1 MSADGLPRVPLWR
14 WRRNPLRRRT
24 DLAQG
29 WIGLAV
35 LLVVL
40 AVTPAAVRLAGDTA
54 HRHYSRLAQLQAQ
67 TRQHTTAVLVHDAP
81 SHPEP
86 GSAEEKETRYEVP
99 VRFTGPDGRPRT
111 AKTEVRPGLPA
122 GSGVRVWVGP
132 HGSLTDPPLTAEQ
145 VRGRSKGW
153 AVIAALAVGITGAV
167 TNAVAVLVL
176 HRRNLAA
183 WEAAW
188 AETAPRWTSPS

>member
-1 MSADGLPRVPLWR
+1 MPAHGLPRVALWR

-24 DLAQG
+24 DRIQG

-40 AVTPAAVRLAGDTA
+40 SVAPAAACLAGDAA
-54 HRHYSRLAQLQAQ
+54 HRHYAAIAQLQSL
-67 TRQHTTAVLVHDAP
+67 TRQYTTAVLVHDAP
-81 SHPEP
+81 RHPEP
-86 GSAEEKETRYEVP
+86 GSAEEKKTRYEAT

-111 AKTEVRPGLPA
+111 ARTEVRPGLPA
-122 GSGVRVWVGP
+122 GSGVPVWVGP
-132 HGSLTDPPLTAEQ
+132 DGHLTDPPLTAVQ

-153 AVIAALAVGITGAV
+153 AVIAVLTVGVTGAV
-167 TNAVAVLVL
+167 INAVAGLVL
-176 HRRNLAA
+176 RRRNLAA

-188 AETAPRWTSPS
+188 AETAPRWTSRS